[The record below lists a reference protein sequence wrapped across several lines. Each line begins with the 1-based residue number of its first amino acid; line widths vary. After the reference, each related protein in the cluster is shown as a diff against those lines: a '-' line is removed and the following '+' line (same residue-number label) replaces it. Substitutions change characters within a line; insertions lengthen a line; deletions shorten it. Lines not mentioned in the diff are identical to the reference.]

1 MDDLELGQS
10 HYSSIDDLQSVG
22 VVHCVGRDFVAL
34 IVTQR
39 RDDFVHGVSGIKLT
53 ALDEGLKRVQ
63 RFALREKASVHLP
76 RIGHSTRNFN
86 WYGTERLIQKHL
98 ASKGIPTYVYYYS
111 ANRP

>member
-10 HYSSIDDLQSVG
+10 HYSSIDDLQSRG
-22 VVHCVGRDFVAL
+22 VGRDFVAL

-39 RDDFVHGVSGIKLT
+39 RDEHGVSGIKLT